1 MCSILARFQ
10 VLQPPQW
17 MRKKKTRFQ
26 FLLNP
31 NSKFVF
37 FPRAISSSSSSSS
50 DNNNDGSVS
59 SSRQNNRQMGYDPSE
74 ELFGVDFKPR
84 FISGD
89 SREPMSWFGPNGQ
102 YIREL
107 PCPTCRGRGYTSC
120 SNCGIERSR
129 LDCPQCKGKGIM
141 TCLRCL
147 GDCVIWEESIDER
160 PWEKARSSSPFR
172 VKEDDEVDNLE
183 IKFSKRR
190 KSKRIYQSPTPEVGQ
205 KISRSLK
212 SLNAK
217 TGLFSKRMKIIH
229 RDPVLHAQRV
239 AAIKKAKG
247 TPAARKHAS
256 ESMKAFFSNPVN
268 REQRSLSMKGTK
280 FYCKNCGQEGHRRH
294 YCPELGTNADRKFR
308 CRGCGGKGH
317 NRRTCPKSKSI
328 VTKGIST
335 RYHKCGICGER
346 GHNSR
351 TCRKPT
357 GVNPSCSGE
366 NSGEDGVGKITYAC
380 GFCKKMGHNVRT
392 CPSKQVSDS
401 DSCLE
406 QEGS

>member
-1 MCSILARFQ
+1 MCSVYARFQ
-10 VLQPPQW
+10 VLQPPW
-17 MRKKKTRFQ
+17 MTRKNIRFL
-26 FLLNP
+26 FLLHP
-31 NSKFVF
+31 NTKFAF
-37 FPRAISSSSSSSS
+37 FPRAISSSSS
-50 DNNNDGSVS
+50 DNKDGSVS
-59 SSRQNNRQMGYDPSE
+59 SSRKNNIGYDPSD
-74 ELFGVDFKPR
+74 ELFGDDFKPR
-84 FISGD
+84 NLSGD
-89 SREPMSWFGPNGQ
+89 SREPRSWFGPNGQ

-120 SNCGIERSR
+120 SNCGIERLR

-183 IKFSKRR
+183 IKFSKRT

-247 TPAARKHAS
+247 TPAARKNAS
-256 ESMKAFFSNPVN
+256 EFMKTFFNNPKN
-268 REQRSLSMKGTK
+268 REQRSLSMKGIK

-294 YCPELGTNADRKFR
+294 YCPELDTNADRRFR
-308 CRGCGGKGH
+308 CRVCGEKGH
-317 NRRTCPKSKSI
+317 NRRTCSKSKSM

-335 RYHKCGICGER
+335 RHHQCGICGES

-351 TCRKPT
+351 TCRKLAR
-357 GVNPSCSGE
+357 VKPSDRGGDSGDK
-366 NSGEDGVGKITYAC
+366 SVGKRGYVC
-380 GFCKKMGHNVRT
+380 GFCKKKGHNVRT
-392 CPSKQVSDS
+392 CPNKQVSDS
-401 DSCLE
+401 DSCLK
-406 QEGS
+406 QESS